1 MTQKRKS
8 KKGLYLLIFL
18 GLFSF
23 FAVRISNTINER
35 SDGSTVD
42 ASAPEECTSCGGI
55 ESKTTEEK
63 IVNDEI
69 NYEQIVELDESQSVN
84 ITNMIDDS
92 QSTLG
97 IFTSCKESYAN
108 VLSLE
113 GAKAC
118 SGGAGNL
125 NYEDGEAKN
134 SAVLV
139 SKNAQ
144 FELVEV
150 WYPLAFWLGQYVYEN
165 SNKEITAGS
174 SEYRSNGE
182 QIDET
187 YQSRTLSPEE
197 AKTFRNDISPT
208 VRKNFAM
215 EGSITASADTVE
227 ENPTGTYV
235 VRNPLNSK
243 NKCSPEVAVSD
254 YNVGKSN
261 YIASDKENGGYLRMQ
276 APGGDNYR
284 LSSDAVCVTEGA
296 KYDEIKFGN
305 VLACSNKIALIKG
318 WFSSVF
324 GINQWKGCH
333 EGEVKCDG
341 EEIDPKTGA
350 TVGTGC
356 KTVKTAECISTE
368 DIAVQMPAIFGDP
381 YKCETEKCANAF
393 MTYTYKATLS
403 PEQAKNTKVSSENT
417 DNTLMTFVATPCKA
431 QIVGTNTII
440 NIKCLWDSSQTL
452 FSYRAQKIEKAPSGD
467 DFPETYEKYWENT
480 KVSIGTSAAYY
491 GLL

>member
-1 MTQKRKS
+1 MTQTRRN
-8 KKGLYLLIFL
+8 KKGLRLLIFL
-18 GLFSF
+18 ALFAF
-23 FAVRISNTINER
+23 FAVKISNSANK
-35 SDGSTVD
+35 GSEG
-42 ASAPEECTSCGGI
+42 SAVKAPSPEECSNCGGI
-55 ESKTTEEK
+55 EAKTTEEK
-63 IVNDEI
+63 IINDEVS
-69 NYEQIVELDESQSVN
+69 YEKIIELDESQSVN

-92 QSTLG
+92 ESTLG
-97 IFTSCKESYAN
+97 IFTSCKDTYSN
-108 VLSLE
+108 ILSLE

-125 NYEDGEAKN
+125 NYDDGEAKN

-139 SKNAQ
+139 SKDAQ

-165 SNKEITAGS
+165 SNKEITANS

-182 QIDET
+182 QIDEG
-187 YQSRTLSPEE
+187 YQSRTLSPSE
-197 AKTFRNDISPT
+197 AATFREDISPT

-227 ENPTGTYV
+227 ENPKGTYV

-243 NKCSPEVAVSD
+243 NKCSPKVAVSD

-261 YIASDKENGGYLRMQ
+261 YIASNEENGGYLRMQ
-276 APGGDNYR
+276 APKGDNYEIPSNAAC
-284 LSSDAVCVTEGA
+284 LTEGA

-318 WFSSVF
+318 LFSSIF

-333 EGEVKCDG
+333 EGEVRCDG
-341 EEIDPKTGA
+341 EEVDPKTGA
-350 TVGTGC
+350 TVATGC
-356 KTVKTAECISTE
+356 KTVKTAECISSE

-393 MTYTYKATLS
+393 MTYTYRAGLS
-403 PEQAKNTKVSSENT
+403 PEQAGSKKVSSENI
-417 DNTLMTFVATPCKA
+417 DETLMTFVATPCKA

-452 FSYRAQKIEKAPSGD
+452 FSYRAQQTEKAPTGD
-467 DFPETYEKYWENT
+467 DFPETYDKYWEST
-480 KVSIGTSAAYY
+480 KVSIGASAAYY